1 MTTADQSSSM
11 IRIVLIVLAI
21 ILLIPVVT
29 MLFAF
34 PLMGGWM
41 MGPGYGGRAMP
52 IWGWVM
58 MLIPLIILIGGG
70 YLLYRAVTRDNLR
83 TDPALEELR
92 LAYARGDLSEEE
104 FDTRRNRLRRES
116 DDRK

>member
-1 MTTADQSSSM
+1 MTTADQSGSFV
-11 IRIVLIVLAI
+11 RIVFIVLAV
-21 ILLIPVVT
+21 LLLVPAVM

-41 MGPGYGGRAMP
+41 MGPRYGGGVTP
-52 IWGWVM
+52 LWGWIM
-58 MLIPLIILIGGG
+58 MLLPLIVLLGGG
-70 YLLYRAVTRDNLR
+70 YLLYHGVMKDDLG

-104 FDTRRNRLRRES
+104 FDTRRSRLRQKQNNR
-116 DDRK
+116 